1 MDADHLE
8 ALVARLNPRLSRR
21 HSLGLIG
28 VFGIASAGLGM
39 EAHAK
44 KNKRKHPRRC
54 FMVGYA
60 FCVDGET
67 VIVNSCGRKRLLKR
81 GETPGRCPDTCVPQC
96 ADCAA
101 GDDGCGGTC
110 GCPTGQVCVEA
121 TCQPV
126 P

>member
-8 ALVARLNPRLSRR
+8 ALVSRLNPRLSRR
-21 HSLGLIG
+21 YSLGLIG
-28 VFGIASAGLGM
+28 VFGIASVGHGI
-39 EAHAK
+39 ETYAK
-44 KNKRKHPRRC
+44 KKKKRPRRC
-54 FMVGYA
+54 YKVGYA

-67 VIVNSCGRKRLLKR
+67 VLVDSCGRKRLLKR
-81 GETPGRCPDTCVPQC
+81 GKTPGPCPDTCIPQC
-96 ADCAA
+96 ADCTA

-110 GCPTGQVCVEA
+110 GCPTGQACVEA